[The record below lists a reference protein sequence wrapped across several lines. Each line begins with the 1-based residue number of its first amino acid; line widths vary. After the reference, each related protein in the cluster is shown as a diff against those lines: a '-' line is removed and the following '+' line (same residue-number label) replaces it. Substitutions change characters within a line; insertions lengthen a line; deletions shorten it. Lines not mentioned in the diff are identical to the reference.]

1 LQCELLKWDE
11 RGGEVAKIVVING
24 TPSLVSRINAV
35 IEYAEASLIDQG
47 FEVERINVAELPA
60 EDLIHTK
67 FESDAIVKANGLVAE
82 ADAVIVVS
90 PVYKASYTGVLKTFL
105 DLVPQKGLAGKIVLP
120 LFMGGSLA
128 HLLTIDYA
136 LKPVLSV
143 LGARYILGG
152 VYAVDSQVVRNDHGV
167 VELAEELKL
176 RLNDALAELAEETTH
191 RVERKL

>member
-1 LQCELLKWDE
+1 M
-11 RGGEVAKIVVING
+11 AKIVVING

-35 IEYAEASLIDQG
+35 IEYAENALRERG

-67 FESDAIVKANGLVAE
+67 FESEAIVKANGLVAE

-105 DLVPQKGLAGKIVLP
+105 DLVPQKGLAGKITLP

-128 HLLTIDYA
+128 HLLAIDYA

-152 VYAVDSQVVRNDHGV
+152 VYAVDSQAVRNDQGV

-176 RLNDALAELAEETTH
+176 RLNSVLEELAEETEH
-191 RVERKL
+191 KVGRKAGQSAAVE

>member
-1 LQCELLKWDE
+1 VEKL
-11 RGGEVAKIVVING
+11 AKIVVING

-35 IEYAEASLIDQG
+35 IEYAEADLVRRG
-47 FEVERINVAELPA
+47 FEVDRINVAELPA

-67 FESDAIVKANGLVAE
+67 FESEAIVKANGLVAE

-105 DLVPQKGLAGKIVLP
+105 DLVPQKGLAGKVVLP

-128 HLLTIDYA
+128 HLLSIDYA

-152 VYAVDSQVVRNDHGV
+152 VYAVDSQVVRNDQGQ
-167 VELAEELKL
+167 VEVAEELQL
-176 RLNDALAELAEETTH
+176 RLNAVLEELAEETTH
-191 RVERKL
+191 RVARNAQN

>member
-1 LQCELLKWDE
+1 M
-11 RGGEVAKIVVING
+11 AKIVVING

-35 IEYAEASLIDQG
+35 IEHAEADLVRRG
-47 FEVERINVAELPA
+47 FEVDRINVAELPP

-67 FESDAIVKANGLVAE
+67 FESEAIVKANGLVAE

-105 DLVPQKGLAGKIVLP
+105 DLVPQKGLAGKVILP

-128 HLLTIDYA
+128 HLLSIDYA

-143 LGARYILGG
+143 LGARYILSG
-152 VYAVDSQVVRNDHGV
+152 VYAVDSQVVRDDQGQVNV
-167 VELAEELKL
+167 AEELKL
-176 RLNDALAELAEETTH
+176 RLDAALEELAEETEH
-191 RVERKL
+191 RAARGVKA

>member
-1 LQCELLKWDE
+1 M
-11 RGGEVAKIVVING
+11 AKIVVING

-35 IEYAEASLIDQG
+35 IEYAESALRERG
-47 FEVERINVAELPA
+47 YEVERINVAELPA

-67 FESDAIVKANGLVAE
+67 FESEAIVKANGLVAE

-105 DLVPQKGLAGKIVLP
+105 DLVPQKKGWPAKIVLP

-128 HLLTIDYA
+128 HLLAIDYA

-152 VYAVDSQVVRNDHGV
+152 VYAVDSQAVRNDQGV

-176 RLNDALAELAEETTH
+176 RLNSVLEELAEETEH
-191 RVERKL
+191 KVGRKAGQSAAVE

>member
-1 LQCELLKWDE
+1 M
-11 RGGEVAKIVVING
+11 AKIVVING

-35 IEYAEASLIDQG
+35 IEYAENALGGKG
-47 FEVERINVAELPA
+47 FEVERINVAELPP

-67 FESDAIVKANGLVAE
+67 FESEAIVKANGLVAE
-82 ADAVIVVS
+82 ADALIIVS

-105 DLVPQKGLAGKIVLP
+105 DLIPQKGLAGKIVLP

-152 VYAVDSQVVRNDHGV
+152 VYAVDSQVVRNDAGA
-167 VELAEELKL
+167 VEIAEELQL
-176 RLNDALAELAEETTH
+176 RLDNALGEFAEET
-191 RVERKL
+191 ELKAGRKARD

>member
-1 LQCELLKWDE
+1 MKT
-11 RGGEVAKIVVING
+11 VAKIVIING

-35 IEYAEASLIDQG
+35 IEHVETSLDGGG
-47 FEVERINVAELPA
+47 FEVNRINVAELPA

-67 FESDAIVKANGLVAE
+67 FESEHIVKANGLVAE
-82 ADAVIVVS
+82 ADAIIVVS

-105 DLVPQKGLAGKIVLP
+105 DLVPERGLAGKVVLP

-152 VYAVDSQVVRNDHGV
+152 VYAVDSQAVRNDLGE
-167 VELAEELKL
+167 VELADELKL
-176 RLNDALAELAEETTH
+176 RLNAALEELLEETNH
-191 RVERKL
+191 RISRKG

>member
-1 LQCELLKWDE
+1 MQCELLKWDE

-35 IEYAEASLIDQG
+35 IEYAEASLTDQG

-191 RVERKL
+191 RIERKA

>member
-1 LQCELLKWDE
+1 M
-11 RGGEVAKIVVING
+11 AKIVVING

-35 IEYAEASLIDQG
+35 IEYAEADLRGHG
-47 FEVERINVAELPA
+47 FEVERINVAELPP

-67 FESDAIVKANGLVAE
+67 FESEAIVKANGLVAE

-105 DLVPQKGLAGKIVLP
+105 DLIPEKGLAGKILLP

-128 HLLTIDYA
+128 HLLTMDYA

-143 LGARYILGG
+143 LGARHILGG
-152 VYAVDSQVVRNDHGV
+152 VYAVDSQAVRGDQGV
-167 VELAEELKL
+167 VELAGELKL
-176 RLNDALAELAEETTH
+176 RLDAVLAELAEEIAH
-191 RVERKL
+191 KSARKSAE

>member
-1 LQCELLKWDE
+1 M
-11 RGGEVAKIVVING
+11 AKIVVING

-35 IEYAEASLIDQG
+35 IEYAEETLRREG
-47 FEVERINVAELPA
+47 HEVERINVAELPA
-60 EDLIHTK
+60 EDLIGTR
-67 FESDAIVKANGLVAE
+67 FESEPIVKANGLVAE
-82 ADAVIVVS
+82 ADALIVVS

-128 HLLTIDYA
+128 HLLTIEYA

-143 LGARYILGG
+143 LGARHILGG
-152 VYAVDSQVVRNDHGV
+152 VYAVDSQAVRGEDGR

-176 RLNDALAELAEETTH
+176 RLDAALSEFAEETAH
-191 RVERKL
+191 KAARKVQS

>member
-1 LQCELLKWDE
+1 MEA
-11 RGGEVAKIVVING
+11 VAKIVVING
-24 TPSLVSRINAV
+24 TPSLVSRINTV
-35 IEYAEASLIDQG
+35 IEYAEASLSDSG
-47 FEVERINVAELPA
+47 FEVARINVAELPA

-67 FESDAIVKANGLVAE
+67 FESEHIVKANGVLAE

-128 HLLTIDYA
+128 HLLSIDYA

-152 VYAVDSQVVRNDHGV
+152 VYAVDSQAVRNDLGE
-167 VELAEELKL
+167 VELVDELKL
-176 RLNDALAELAEETTH
+176 RLDAALEELTEEIKH
-191 RVERKL
+191 RALR

>member
-1 LQCELLKWDE
+1 M
-11 RGGEVAKIVVING
+11 AKIVVING

-35 IEYAEASLIDQG
+35 IEYAESALQERG
-47 FEVERINVAELPA
+47 YEVERINVAELPA

-67 FESDAIVKANGLVAE
+67 FESEAIVKANGLVAE

-128 HLLTIDYA
+128 HLLAIDYA

-152 VYAVDSQVVRNDHGV
+152 VYAVDSQAVRNDQGV

-176 RLNDALAELAEETTH
+176 RLDSVLEELAEETEH
-191 RVERKL
+191 KVGRKAGSSGAAE

>member
-1 LQCELLKWDE
+1 MNG
-11 RGGEVAKIVVING
+11 RGGTVAKIVVING
-24 TPSLVSRINAV
+24 TPSLVSRMNAV
-35 IEYAEASLIDQG
+35 IEYTEADLRGRG

-67 FESDAIVKANGLVAE
+67 FESEAIVKANGLVAE
-82 ADAVIVVS
+82 ADAVVVVS

-105 DLVPQKGLAGKIVLP
+105 DLIPQKGLAGKIALP

-143 LGARYILGG
+143 LGARHILGG
-152 VYAVDSQVVRNDHGV
+152 VYAVDSQVVRNDQGI

-176 RLNDALAELAEETTH
+176 RLDVVLAELAEET
-191 RVERKL
+191 ELKAARKAGNQR

>member
-1 LQCELLKWDE
+1 MT
-11 RGGEVAKIVVING
+11 KIVVING

-35 IEYAEASLIDQG
+35 IEYVESSLSGSG
-47 FEVERINVAELPA
+47 FEVARINVAELPA
-60 EDLIHTK
+60 EDLIHAK
-67 FESDAIVKANGLVAE
+67 FESEHIVKANGLVAE

-128 HLLTIDYA
+128 HLLSIDYA

-152 VYAVDSQVVRNDHGV
+152 VYAVDSQAVRNDLGA

-176 RLNDALAELAEETTH
+176 RLDAAIEELSEETAH
-191 RVERKL
+191 RVARRT